1 MGWLGATLLAVA
13 ALTSPIK
20 AEDAAQGAP
29 ESHAAGGGAQE
40 MCLGSLAD
48 FLRFLSGA
56 VRTCGHDRSLKFYGT
71 GESGHWAVQAN
82 QQIAAALAILSETPD
97 AELAAAGSPYT
108 AAELSDLS
116 LALFRYSL
124 RTHRT
129 GDIPC
134 TDGRKWGKSW
144 ISVLGLER
152 ASGGIGIIERR
163 MSEEDR
169 RRLRDV
175 LVFECDYR
183 LNEYPIKAG
192 IVENNVPESN
202 LWNAGVMFRTASNY
216 PDLPQAGDYAAKARK
231 MMLNGLTRPSDSNE
245 TWYVGAN
252 FTDEWALDH
261 HGYLNVGYMY
271 ESLSNLAFLHFDFLD
286 RGRPEPAEL
295 MHNVAPLWEVCKLL
309 TFPDGR
315 LCRIGGDTR
324 VRHAYCQLFA
334 MQSWALAAH
343 ALGDAD
349 ALVYEREGI
358 RRLRREQVAGTDGSY
373 FGKRLKG
380 LRDASWYYYC
390 RLEADA
396 ALAVAYSLHW
406 HRKGYLGESD
416 MEVGVA
422 SDGSWYVPLHRAT
435 FLRGPKSYRSVC
447 VRSQSGFG
455 NRSQMPNI
463 VCAPADRSDLAE
475 WGANLVGA
483 VGLQMECDEPGGSPE
498 RWDGNMFRER
508 RYSDEGGEAFEQ
520 AFRIPVKDGVPLGEG
535 ETSPASVAERGMKV
549 VAVGDGTTMAIRD
562 TVVMTRTASLEHGYS
577 IGRMVI
583 PNDVLNGGSRRYEG
597 DGTDVVTVD
606 GALSLV
612 SVNGGVARVR
622 RNRPLTFQRPGQ
634 SRFMHPVEMH
644 GADVIVLEGSR
655 EEPVL
660 AEAGETLYD
669 VVYLAIAGA
678 DAESARRVA
687 ASAKWDGPS
696 ERLVF
701 TGTDGIERKLDM
713 SVDVD
718 AWPAGRD
725 PESVSRR
732 ISEQFLSADPVC
744 YAPVG
749 STVTNAISPGYGW
762 NNHIFYATASMW
774 VTALDNARQFGDAAL
789 ESRLVGAFEPY
800 LGERAE
806 VLKPIKHVDFN
817 VVGAVPL
824 AIARLTG
831 DERARK
837 VGLSLADFQWREPSA
852 DDAVVGKSPMD
863 ERVKWWKQGYTD
875 ETRLWID
882 DMYMIN
888 LLQTEAYRLSGDAKY
903 IDRAAKEMVL
913 YLDRLQNADGLFYH
927 APDVPFVW
935 GRGAGWMSGGMALVL
950 KALPAGH
957 PCRERILVGYRKMMA
972 RLLACQ
978 RDDGLWGQLVDDPAS
993 WPETSGSAMFAYGMA
1008 EGVANGWLDGG
1019 EYRTAVR
1026 RAWLSL
1032 TSRLDRYGNI
1042 SGVCVGTNKKNDRQ
1056 YYLDRPCLNGDPHG
1070 QAPMLWLA
1078 GAMERCRRE
1087 VGAAAP
1093 VVQHGRNSLRL
1104 DYDVCVVGGGAAG
1117 IAAAAQAARAG
1128 ARTVLV
1134 ELGGQLGGT
1143 MTSGGVG
1150 FPGLFHAWGRQVIDG
1165 VGCEIVTNAVALC
1178 NGRLPDFTRPCGE
1191 RHWVHQIPVE
1201 PWALAASAEETL
1213 LRAGVEIRY
1222 FSAPLA
1228 VSVSGD
1234 AWALRIVCAGD
1245 ECSLAARTV
1254 IDATGNGTVCA
1265 KAGFARMRDEAARQP
1280 GSFVYRFDAGC
1291 DVASLDRD
1299 DLQRRFEEAVKAG
1312 VLMRSDCRMHFAD
1325 FLARGGGE
1333 MNYVPDADNS
1343 TGASRSALQEKGR
1356 ASMLRMLRFVRT
1368 IPGCERARMVSV
1380 ASEVGVRETYRVVGE
1395 TVMSGDDYVSA
1406 RIWPD
1411 GVCHSFYP
1419 IDMHDTSNGVMP
1431 RQQVKGRVASVPLS
1445 ALMPRGSCNLMA
1457 VGRCVSSD
1465 RVANSALRVQA
1476 SCMSMG
1482 QAAGEAAAL
1491 AAELGCKVAD
1501 VPIEKLRRRLE
1512 ASGAIVPPLSPSA
1525 GAVPQL
1531 LIDTDMLTDCDD
1543 VAALEL
1549 AFECERRGDADVLAI
1564 TVSSA
1569 YPKSAPVVDAVATF
1583 CGRGGV
1589 PIGTPKNGTGHRRD
1603 DSCFLD
1609 RVAAEYPHGLESND
1623 DAPDAV
1629 DVMRRTLARAEDA
1642 SVTLVTLGYLS
1653 NVASLLKS
1661 GPDDISPLAGR
1672 DLVGRKVK
1680 EWVCMG
1686 GNFPN
1691 DPAKDNVNFTRDAEA
1706 AVFAITNYPG
1716 RITFVGREIGHSIF
1730 IGDRFHDLPAANPLR
1745 RAYELHRGRFGRN
1758 WDHHTADPVTI
1769 LYAVYGQGRRF
1780 GRVEGTLSIRPDCSF
1795 SWNPANAS
1803 NMSYLTQ
1810 AEPRADTARA
1820 MEELVIPWTMAGDAP
1835 SARRPGALRSGP
1847 ANSD

>member
-1 MGWLGATLLAVA
+1 
-13 ALTSPIK
+13 
-20 AEDAAQGAP
+20 
-29 ESHAAGGGAQE
+29 

-48 FLRFLSGA
+48 FLRFLPGA

-295 MHNVAPLWEVCKLL
+295 MHNVAPLWEACKLL

-549 VAVGDGTTMAIRD
+549 VAVGDGTSMAIRD

-644 GADVIVLEGSR
+644 GADVIVIEGSR

-993 WPETSGSAMFAYGMA
+993 WSETSGSAMFAYDIA
-1008 EGVANGWLDGG
+1008 EGVAN
-1019 EYRTAVR
+1019 
-1026 RAWLSL
+1026 
-1032 TSRLDRYGNI
+1032 
-1042 SGVCVGTNKKNDRQ
+1042 
-1056 YYLDRPCLNGDPHG
+1056 
-1070 QAPMLWLA
+1070 
-1078 GAMERCRRE
+1078 
-1087 VGAAAP
+1087 
-1093 VVQHGRNSLRL
+1093 
-1104 DYDVCVVGGGAAG
+1104 
-1117 IAAAAQAARAG
+1117 
-1128 ARTVLV
+1128 
-1134 ELGGQLGGT
+1134 
-1143 MTSGGVG
+1143 
-1150 FPGLFHAWGRQVIDG
+1150 
-1165 VGCEIVTNAVALC
+1165 
-1178 NGRLPDFTRPCGE
+1178 
-1191 RHWVHQIPVE
+1191 
-1201 PWALAASAEETL
+1201 
-1213 LRAGVEIRY
+1213 
-1222 FSAPLA
+1222 
-1228 VSVSGD
+1228 
-1234 AWALRIVCAGD
+1234 
-1245 ECSLAARTV
+1245 
-1254 IDATGNGTVCA
+1254 
-1265 KAGFARMRDEAARQP
+1265 
-1280 GSFVYRFDAGC
+1280 
-1291 DVASLDRD
+1291 
-1299 DLQRRFEEAVKAG
+1299 
-1312 VLMRSDCRMHFAD
+1312 
-1325 FLARGGGE
+1325 
-1333 MNYVPDADNS
+1333 
-1343 TGASRSALQEKGR
+1343 
-1356 ASMLRMLRFVRT
+1356 
-1368 IPGCERARMVSV
+1368 
-1380 ASEVGVRETYRVVGE
+1380 
-1395 TVMSGDDYVSA
+1395 
-1406 RIWPD
+1406 
-1411 GVCHSFYP
+1411 
-1419 IDMHDTSNGVMP
+1419 
-1431 RQQVKGRVASVPLS
+1431 
-1445 ALMPRGSCNLMA
+1445 
-1457 VGRCVSSD
+1457 
-1465 RVANSALRVQA
+1465 
-1476 SCMSMG
+1476 
-1482 QAAGEAAAL
+1482 
-1491 AAELGCKVAD
+1491 
-1501 VPIEKLRRRLE
+1501 
-1512 ASGAIVPPLSPSA
+1512 
-1525 GAVPQL
+1525 
-1531 LIDTDMLTDCDD
+1531 
-1543 VAALEL
+1543 
-1549 AFECERRGDADVLAI
+1549 
-1564 TVSSA
+1564 
-1569 YPKSAPVVDAVATF
+1569 
-1583 CGRGGV
+1583 
-1589 PIGTPKNGTGHRRD
+1589 
-1603 DSCFLD
+1603 
-1609 RVAAEYPHGLESND
+1609 
-1623 DAPDAV
+1623 
-1629 DVMRRTLARAEDA
+1629 
-1642 SVTLVTLGYLS
+1642 
-1653 NVASLLKS
+1653 
-1661 GPDDISPLAGR
+1661 
-1672 DLVGRKVK
+1672 
-1680 EWVCMG
+1680 
-1686 GNFPN
+1686 
-1691 DPAKDNVNFTRDAEA
+1691 
-1706 AVFAITNYPG
+1706 
-1716 RITFVGREIGHSIF
+1716 
-1730 IGDRFHDLPAANPLR
+1730 
-1745 RAYELHRGRFGRN
+1745 
-1758 WDHHTADPVTI
+1758 
-1769 LYAVYGQGRRF
+1769 
-1780 GRVEGTLSIRPDCSF
+1780 
-1795 SWNPANAS
+1795 
-1803 NMSYLTQ
+1803 
-1810 AEPRADTARA
+1810 
-1820 MEELVIPWTMAGDAP
+1820 
-1835 SARRPGALRSGP
+1835 
-1847 ANSD
+1847 